1 MHLSTHNDIISLDLL
16 GITVIEWSE
25 WRDHVSSVGGR
36 LTPPIR
42 TNAAKTGASKMK
54 NDLIN
59 IAKLTRDV
67 VGANKWK
74 IVEIHRSQNSRQRD
88 LQQGYVENTTRRED
102 RRPLNYIQ
110 ILIIV
115 QVCSVILEALERHQ
129 HMLKSP

>member
-25 WRDHVSSVGGR
+25 RRDHVSSVGGR
-36 LTPPIR
+36 LSPPIQ
-42 TNAAKTGASKMK
+42 TNAVKTGASKMK

-74 IVEIHRSQNSRQRD
+74 FVEIR
-88 LQQGYVENTTRRED
+88 
-102 RRPLNYIQ
+102 
-110 ILIIV
+110 
-115 QVCSVILEALERHQ
+115 
-129 HMLKSP
+129 